1 MKKPLIWM
9 GVLGALA
16 AVITL
21 MLPTF
26 LQMAGL
32 HPHFEGEPIDLAG
45 KRALII
51 TTSHATL
58 NVPGETGGEATGV
71 AASEMTQPYYEFLDA
86 GMQVDL
92 ASVKGGPIPID
103 PSTLGWPLRSWAD
116 DRYLEDAEFQR
127 KVATSRAIADIDP
140 ESYDVI
146 FLSGGWGA
154 AYDFATSKTLAEV
167 LSAAYAADHKPIL
180 SGVCHGPLGFVEAVD
195 PEGNRLVAGRAMT
208 GVTDKQVDEL
218 GIHFTPFH
226 PETELRKAGALFE
239 SETAFMDIL
248 ANHVVVDAEERF
260 VTGQNQNA
268 GAETAHKAMQI
279 LVRRAGGT

>member
-1 MKKPLIWM
+1 MKKLAIFL
-9 GVLGALA
+9 GSIGALA
-16 AVITL
+16 AAIML

-26 LQMAGL
+26 VQMAGF
-32 HPHFEGEPIDLAG
+32 HPHFEGEPISLAG

-58 NVPGETGGEATGV
+58 NVPGETGGEPTGV

-92 ASVKGGPIPID
+92 ASIKGGEIPVDPTTLAWPI
-103 PSTLGWPLRSWAD
+103 RSWTD
-116 DRYLEDAEFQR
+116 DRYLEDAEFR
-127 KVATSRAIADIDP
+127 SKVARSAAIADIDP
-140 ESYDVI
+140 ADYDVI
-146 FLSGGWGA
+146 FLAGGWGA
-154 AYDFATSKTLAEV
+154 AYDFAPSERLAAL

-180 SGVCHGPLGFVEAVD
+180 SGVCHGPLGFVEALD
-195 PEGNRLVAGRAMT
+195 PDGSLLVAGRAMT

-218 GIHFTPFH
+218 DIHFTPFH

-239 SETAFMDIL
+239 SQTAFMDIL

-279 LVRRAGGT
+279 LVRRAGKI

>member
-1 MKKPLIWM
+1 MKKLLISL
-9 GVLGALA
+9 GILGALVTA
-16 AVITL
+16 AAF
-21 MLPTF
+21 MLPT
-26 LQMAGL
+26 LVQMAGF
-32 HPHFEGEPIDLAG
+32 HPHFEGEPINLAG

-58 NVPGETGGEATGV
+58 NVPGEQGGEPTGV

-92 ASVKGGPIPID
+92 ASIKGGKIPID
-103 PSTLGWPLRSWAD
+103 PSTLAWPIRSWTD
-116 DRYLEDAEFQR
+116 DRYLEDAEFQS
-127 KVATSRAIADIDP
+127 KVARSAAIADIDP
-140 ESYDVI
+140 ADYDVI
-146 FLSGGWGA
+146 FLAGGWGA
-154 AYDFATSKTLAEV
+154 AYDFAPSETLAR
-167 LSAAYAADHKPIL
+167 LISAAYAGDRRTIL
-180 SGVCHGPLGFVEAVD
+180 SGVCHGPLGFVNAVD
-195 PEGNRLVAGRAMT
+195 PENNTLVAGRAMT

-218 GIHFTPFH
+218 DIHFTPFH

-239 SETAFMDIL
+239 SDTAYMDIL